1 MKEMLTLLSTFFV
14 LEKLKLMIS
23 LLFLQLML
31 HLPLMLH
38 ELLLVLEGQKIL
50 LMLMRETGYTGKQVC
65 HDLRESQIC
74 WVKAIINHP
83 HNPSILTPTL
93 QQQRGQKFGTFMCS
107 CNWASCCR
115 ERRSCCLWNSAMRS
129 WCCTCCLCLRVRSS
143 CSSCRSRHVPSTAG
157 LASTQR
163 SMGMAAGG
171 ILTGRAELSSTAG
184 RKETSQCLKKSQHV
198 LLMFI
203 CQGPK

>member
-65 HDLRESQIC
+65 HDLRVE
-74 WVKAIINHP
+74 NHKFAGSK
-83 HNPSILTPTL
+83 PS
-93 QQQRGQKFGTFMCS
+93 
-107 CNWASCCR
+107 
-115 ERRSCCLWNSAMRS
+115 
-129 WCCTCCLCLRVRSS
+129 
-143 CSSCRSRHVPSTAG
+143 
-157 LASTQR
+157 
-163 SMGMAAGG
+163 
-171 ILTGRAELSSTAG
+171 
-184 RKETSQCLKKSQHV
+184 
-198 LLMFI
+198 
-203 CQGPK
+203 